1 MKLQMKLP
9 DNVLETVRSV
19 VENNRDVLI
28 SLPIDLDDSGR
39 FSLGWIVVTPE
50 YFMTIYDSSGSP
62 VIGRLYRINEMSGF
76 KVKVQVGNAH
86 LEALVNEE
94 PVILARFSLSFQ
106 PRFSVCEGY
115 LNCLAKEGSMDGV
128 PEFEEST
135 CPKCGRVYPEG
146 TRVCPACINK
156 WRIAARL
163 WSVLKPHLKLVS
175 LGIIVLLILSGL
187 SLVQPQLQ
195 RILVD
200 DVLTGEDG
208 TLQELYLILG
218 TMAALGII
226 SIGFRI
232 LGGKVTA
239 RLSSALGRDLRQD
252 VYARM
257 QMLSLSFLSRRKVGD
272 LMNRVTSDTDTVQRF
287 LQDHMPQVLHQALI
301 LVGIAVILFVN
312 NWKLAVLVLV
322 PAPFVVIISGMVRT
336 RIRNMYRQQWKL
348 FDKANSLLQD
358 ILNGIRVVK
367 AFGQEEREVDRF
379 TKASRDVR
387 DIMARNEKTW
397 NTLYPSLGFLMG
409 ISNFLI
415 FYYGGHLVWGGRMG
429 LGELLQFTQYAAMI
443 YHPLQY
449 MTFIPRWF
457 NAAMTAAERI
467 FEVIDES
474 PDVSDKPNPVKLKR
488 IEGRIV
494 FENVTFGYRKHEPVM
509 KNISFAVEPGEM
521 IGLVGHSG
529 AGKSTLINLVCR
541 FYDVDEGRITIDGLD
556 LRDISQ
562 KDLRSQIGVVLQ
574 DTFLFNDTV
583 WRNIAYAKPDATA
596 DEIIRAAK
604 IANAHD
610 FIMRFPDGYDTIVGE
625 KGQRLSGGERQR
637 ISIARAILHD
647 PRILILDEATASVD
661 TQTELEIQEALGRL
675 IKDRTTF
682 AIAHRLSTLRNA
694 TRLLVLKE
702 GELAE
707 LGTHE
712 ELMKMQGIYYGLVM
726 AQREMNRA
734 RAVGG

>member
-94 PVILARFSLSFQ
+94 PVILARFSLSLQ

>member
-94 PVILARFSLSFQ
+94 PVILARFSLSLQ

-574 DTFLFNDTV
+574 DTFLFNNTV